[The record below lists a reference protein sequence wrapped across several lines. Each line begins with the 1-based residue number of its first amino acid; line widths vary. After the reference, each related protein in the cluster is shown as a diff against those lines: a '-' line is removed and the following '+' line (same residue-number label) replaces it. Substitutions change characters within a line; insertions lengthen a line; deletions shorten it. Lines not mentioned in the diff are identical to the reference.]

1 MDKDQ
6 REHDQQQPVYH
17 TAIISYVTAM
27 AMAERML
34 DQRMITKKEFLAFEN
49 KMLQKYKLSPHSL
62 YRDLHLL
69 YPLDQR

>member
-6 REHDQQQPVYH
+6 REHDQQKALYD

-34 DQRMITKKEFLAFEN
+34 DQGMITKKEFLVFEN
-49 KMLQKYKLSPHSL
+49 KMLQKYELSPHSL
-62 YRDLHLL
+62 YRDFHLL
-69 YPLDQR
+69 YPIDQR